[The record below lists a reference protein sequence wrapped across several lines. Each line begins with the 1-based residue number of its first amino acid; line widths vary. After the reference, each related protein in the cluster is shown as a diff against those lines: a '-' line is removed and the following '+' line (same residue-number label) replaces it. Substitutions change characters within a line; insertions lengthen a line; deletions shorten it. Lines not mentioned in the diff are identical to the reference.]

1 MNPPQHPAATT
12 SPKARRSDSRFL
24 FWYIQHENRWECL
37 KEILLGDWTDGVLM
51 MGMLER
57 NSACVGKAEHSSRT
71 QFLCHP
77 VEVGDFEFEIQ
88 EVLRCIL
95 RTVLFH
101 RDVGLVRPKD
111 ADLELFDITYVQCGD
126 LEIEKKIEEKIEQFI
141 SWVEKHPNKKSQ
153 IYDFDRDCKDVGVA
167 LFTTKYFVV

>member
-37 KEILLGDWTDGVLM
+37 KEILHVW
-51 MGMLER
+51 ER
-57 NSACVGKAEHSSRT
+57 QNI
-71 QFLCHP
+71 